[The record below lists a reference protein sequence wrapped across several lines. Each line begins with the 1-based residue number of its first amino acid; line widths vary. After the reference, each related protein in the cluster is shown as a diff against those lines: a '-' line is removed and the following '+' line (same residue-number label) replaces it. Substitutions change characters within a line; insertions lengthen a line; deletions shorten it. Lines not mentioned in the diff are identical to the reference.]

1 MLEVTDDGR
10 GLDPGADPGV
20 GLRSMRERAAELG
33 GQVVLSQASQG
44 GLAVAVRLPNA
55 REPQA

>member
-10 GLDPGADPGV
+10 GLDPRADPGI

-33 GQVVLSQASQG
+33 GHVVLGEAPLG
-44 GLAVAVRLPNA
+44 GLAVAVRLPGG
-55 REPQA
+55 E